1 MSKVIASPATEIE
14 MAPANIVSLRN
25 AVGDALKRQYGA
37 TKEYAAALCEF
48 LPAGWYSVE
57 HNSLSEA
64 DKPVLAEAK
73 AFRAA
78 LKAAGHSNPSV
89 MWTRVREA
97 GYAHANPKPV
107 GEDGEPIEGEDGEG
121 KPGPKPRKS
130 LQLRLIED
138 LITLYKAC
146 KREESLSTQQQGALT
161 GIVSALS
168 ALGVDAGT
176 ITK

>member
-1 MSKVIASPATEIE
+1 MSKIISAPSADSDN
-14 MAPANIVSLRN
+14 APANIVNLRA

-37 TKEYAAALCEF
+37 TQEYAVALCEY
-48 LPAGWYSVE
+48 LPEMWYDVE
-57 HNSLSEA
+57 HNSLKEE

-97 GYAHANPKPV
+97 GRLHVEGPT
-107 GEDGEPIEGEDGEG
+107 EGESKGA
-121 KPGPKPRKS
+121 KPQRS

-138 LITLYKAC
+138 LTALWKAC
-146 KREESLSTQQQGALT
+146 QREEGKSTQQQNAQT
-161 GIVSALS
+161 HIASALL
-168 ALGVDAGT
+168 AMGVDIAT
-176 ITK
+176 LAK

>member
-1 MSKVIASPATEIE
+1 MSKVIASPAAEIE

-37 TKEYAAALCEF
+37 TRVYAEALCEF
-48 LPAGWYSVE
+48 LPEYWFDVE
-57 HNSLSEA
+57 HTSLSEA
-64 DKPVLAEAK
+64 DKPVLTEAK

-89 MWTRVREA
+89 MWTRVRDEA
-97 GYAHANPKPV
+97 RKYCLGTP
-107 GEDGEPIEGEDGEG
+107 EGEGEGEG